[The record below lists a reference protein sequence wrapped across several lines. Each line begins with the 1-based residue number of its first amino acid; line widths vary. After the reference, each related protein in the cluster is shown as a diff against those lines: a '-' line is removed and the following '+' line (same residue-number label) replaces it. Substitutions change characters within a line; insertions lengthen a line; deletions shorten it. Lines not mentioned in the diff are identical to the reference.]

1 MVSSLTLAFEDVS
14 LDYSPIKRKVIDILN
29 EFYTY
34 VFLLE
39 LILKMF
45 AFGVKGYFDSAWHW
59 LDSIV
64 VAVSTFIFKLDE
76 IS

>member
-64 VAVSTFIFKLDE
+64 VAVSTLIFKLDE
-76 IS
+76 IN